1 MITQYR
7 IENND
12 EIKLWFIADRIEYDE
27 EDELVKGFLNGVQS
41 VEYVMNVNDVVYTAV
56 DYKKVYWRT
65 I

>member
-41 VEYVMNVNDVVYTAV
+41 VEYVMNVNDVVYTAL